1 MASLKNLTSVW
12 NNIKEFEVAPIQK
25 EALQNLRI
33 VLTGAAGSGRHT
45 LAAQM
50 RTDPN
55 RPAEATLA
63 NLYIQDLADVEK
75 PAQADLLIVLVDAT
89 QPAYASEQTIA
100 RRWRQA
106 GVPTIVIFNKL
117 DLLADPQS
125 LALTELWEADTLLR
139 GSVKDTTFLLEQ
151 FVPAVRVPL
160 LSKQLALGRNFP
172 LFRVPIARQLI
183 NETSFS
189 NAAYALSTGLAEIV
203 PILDIPLNL
212 TDMVI
217 LTKAQAFLVYRLGLL
232 LGYSI
237 NWQNYLSE
245 FGSVIGNGFLWRQ
258 VARQLVGL
266 IPVWG
271 ILPKVAI
278 SYAGTY
284 VIGTTILQWY
294 LTGRKLTRAQ
304 LNALYA
310 QALGQGR
317 LYARR
322 LVDRLPKV
330 KLSRPR
336 LPAWKLPVFKL
347 PAGKP
352 RATPEKS
359 QAVTQPVAHPADQS
373 PVQPD
378 AVSQAAQTCPTCG
391 QRSAADAVFCQ
402 YCGKSLTPAHTS
414 GETNEIPLE

>member
-1 MASLKNLTSVW
+1 MPSLKNLTSIW

-25 EALQNLRI
+25 EALQELRI
-33 VLTGAAGSGRHT
+33 ILAGAPGSGRHT

-50 RTDPN
+50 HTDPN
-55 RPAEATLA
+55 RPAAEPTLA
-63 NLYIQDLADVEK
+63 KIQILDLTEVEK
-75 PAQADLLIVLVDAT
+75 PAPADLFILLVDAT
-89 QPAYASEQTIA
+89 QPGYAAEQVVA
-100 RRWRQA
+100 RRWRQT
-106 GVPTIVIFNKL
+106 GVPTMVIFNKL
-117 DLLADPQS
+117 DLVIDPQS
-125 LALTELWEADTLLR
+125 LSSSELWEADDLLR
-139 GSVKDTTFLLEQ
+139 GSVKNAAFLLEK
-151 FVPAVRVPL
+151 FVPAVHVHL
-160 LSKQLALGRNFP
+160 VSKQLALGRNFP

-189 NAAYALSTGLAEIV
+189 NAAYALSTGIAEVV

-232 LGYSI
+232 LGYSLY
-237 NWQNYLSE
+237 WQNYLSE

-294 LTGRKLTRAQ
+294 LTGRKLTREQ
-304 LNALYA
+304 LNTLYG
-310 QALGQGR
+310 QALERGR
-317 LYARR
+317 QYARR
-322 LVDRLPKV
+322 LVERLPKV

-336 LPAWKLPVFKL
+336 LPAWKLPTLKL
-347 PAGKP
+347 PARKP
-352 RATPEKS
+352 KVALEAGQS
-359 QAVTQPVAHPADQS
+359 SAQAVVITL
-373 PVQPD
+373 
-378 AVSQAAQTCPTCG
+378 QTCATCG
-391 QRSAADAVFCQ
+391 QNSAENASFCQ
-402 YCGKSLTPAHTS
+402 YCGKPFVTAPEPGAA
-414 GETNEIPLE
+414 NEIPLE